1 MLRICLIIALVTG
14 IAVVALN
21 FVFVADKITTIRT
34 QREEEKTQKE
44 TAQRDLGVAKKDL
57 QATRTKLTETETT
70 LASTK
75 RERDTAVAKAD
86 SEIKRASDLA
96 EKLTKTTQERDDAQ
110 ANLAAFTAS
119 GFNPEQVANLGKQL
133 KGLQDEVEVLNTEKK
148 ILAREKTRLFNELA
162 LLRDPVFHVPLP
174 PELKGKVLVADPKWD
189 FVVLNVGAD
198 QGVAEQG
205 ELLVSRDGKLVAKLR
220 IETVEKGRSIANV
233 MPGWKLG
240 DVMEGDQVFPAY
252 IPAS

>member
-21 FVFVADKITTIRT
+21 FVVVADKINTIRS
-34 QREEEKTQKE
+34 QREDEKTQKVK
-44 TAQRDLGVAKKDL
+44 ALADLGTARRNL
-57 QATRTKLTETETT
+57 QATQTKLTETETT
-70 LASTK
+70 LATTRK
-75 RERDTAVAKAD
+75 ERDAAVAKAD
-86 SEIKRASDLA
+86 AESKRAIDLA
-96 EKLTKTTQERDDAQ
+96 DKLTKTTQDRDDAQ
-110 ANLAAFTAS
+110 AKLAAYEGT
-119 GFNPEQVANLGKQL
+119 GFKPEQIVNLGKQL
-133 KGLQDEVEVLNTEKK
+133 KGLQDEVDTVSAENKMLS
-148 ILAREKTRLFNELA
+148 REKTRLFNELA

-174 PELKGKVLVADPKWD
+174 PDLKGKVLVADPKWD
-189 FVVLNVGAD
+189 FVVLDVGAD

-220 IETVEKGRSIANV
+220 IETVEKGRCIANV

-252 IPAS
+252 VPAS

>member
-14 IAVVALN
+14 IAVVAMN
-21 FVFVADKITTIRT
+21 FVLVADKINTIRT
-34 QREEEKTQKE
+34 DRDQQKQQKE
-44 TAQRDLGVAKKDL
+44 KALADLGTARKDL
-57 QATRTKLTETETT
+57 QATKTKLTETETT
-70 LASTK
+70 LAATK
-75 RERDTAVAKAD
+75 KDRDAAVARAD
-86 SEIKRASDLA
+86 SESKRATDLA
-96 EKLTKTTQERDDAQ
+96 DKLTKTTQERDDAQ
-110 ANLAAFTAS
+110 ANLAAYVNT
-119 GFNPEQVANLGKQL
+119 GFKPEQVAALGKQL
-133 KGLQDEVEVLNTEKK
+133 KGLQDEVDVLNTEKK
-148 ILAREKTRLFNELA
+148 ILSREKTRLFNELA

-174 PELKGKVLVADPKWD
+174 PDLKGKVLVADPKWD

-220 IETVEKGRSIANV
+220 IETVEKSRCIANV

-252 IPAS
+252 VPAS